1 MKNYFYA
8 LPARVEEDEVD
19 SDAETEVDEDLPGP
33 IEDVESEDS
42 GYDSDAV
49 SEINGERLAR
59 SWFGFQSRISEA
71 NLGSRGGRIPSLYVD
86 EELCLQRFRHAAS
99 LPAGRHL
106 LELESVPRMREGGFL
121 FMDPLLVLLG
131 DLSSE
136 EVMWIFGQLPWQGR
150 DFRSRR
156 SLLRELIS
164 RGPDLRQSLPN
175 APPRILGVLEWYI
188 MLLGPSD
195 TG

>member
-1 MKNYFYA
+1 MENYFYA

-33 IEDVESEDS
+33 VEDVESEDS

-49 SEINGERLAR
+49 SEISGERLAR

-71 NLGSRGGRIPSLYVD
+71 NLGSR
-86 EELCLQRFRHAAS
+86 AS

-106 LELESVPRMREGGFL
+106 LELEFVPRMREGGFL

-156 SLLRELIS
+156 SFFLFS
-164 RGPDLRQSLPN
+164 RN
-175 APPRILGVLEWYI
+175 
-188 MLLGPSD
+188 
-195 TG
+195 